1 MVFNV
6 FSPLE
11 QFSIFSLFS
20 FNESYT
26 DMLYTGLVFT
36 NSNIFLVINIL
47 VFLFFV
53 KLLNL
58 LNSSTLK
65 PKRFQYILESI
76 YSFVLTTLV
85 ESVSGST
92 SKKYFSWIFFVFI
105 TLLIVNV
112 SGMVPY
118 SFTVTSHLIIT
129 FWFALGLFSGV
140 TIIGIYINGI
150 NFFSLFLPPG
160 VSLNMAPLLVVIE
173 ILSYFIRVISLSVRL
188 FANMMSGHILLKVL
202 LGFAWTMMVTNYFL
216 YILHFFPL
224 FIVFLLIGLELGVS
238 VIQSYIFTILL
249 CIYLNDA
256 ISLH

>member
-1 MVFNV
+1 M
-6 FSPLE
+6 
-11 QFSIFSLFS
+11 
-20 FNESYT
+20 T
-26 DMLYTGLVFT
+26 C
-36 NSNIFLVINIL
+36 
-47 VFLFFV
+47 
-53 KLLNL
+53 
-58 LNSSTLK
+58 
-65 PKRFQYILESI
+65 
-76 YSFVLTTLV
+76 YS
-85 ESVSGST
+85 E
-92 SKKYFSWIFFVFI
+92 
-105 TLLIVNV
+105 
-112 SGMVPY
+112 
-118 SFTVTSHLIIT
+118 
-129 FWFALGLFSGV
+129 